1 MWGSGVAGSGRRG
14 RVVQKLLPDAQPQ
27 VRGVGPCAVAVAA
40 GACRDGDVP
49 VTARD
54 ASAGLCLHRSPSC
67 DGAVFSE
74 VFTHSRG
81 KSNM

>member
-1 MWGSGVAGSGRRG
+1 M
-14 RVVQKLLPDAQPQ
+14 VQKLLPDAQPQ

-54 ASAGLCLHRSPSC
+54 ASAGLCLHR
-67 DGAVFSE
+67 
-74 VFTHSRG
+74 
-81 KSNM
+81 